1 MSFPP
6 GFFDRADETAD
17 RIFYAVPR
25 LVTHIDDEAIAGVAD
40 LYEEMGVSD
49 GDALDLM
56 SSWISHLKRP
66 PRSLTVLG
74 MNAEELD
81 ANPMA
86 TERVVR
92 DLNAD
97 PTLPFAEETFDS
109 VLCCVS
115 VDYLVR
121 PLEVFSEAH
130 RVLRPEGR
138 FICTFSNRLF
148 PTKAI
153 RAWLYASDHQRISIV
168 EEYFRS
174 SAPWAG
180 IRSSVRI
187 PPGGPTDPLYAVWGV
202 RSPRRL
208 VLPGQSGAPGA

>member
-25 LVTHIDDEAIAGVAD
+25 LVTHIDDPAIAGVGD
-40 LYEEMGVSD
+40 LYEELGVPD
-49 GDALDLM
+49 GDVLDLM
-56 SSWISHLKRP
+56 SSWISHLHSA
-66 PRSLTVLG
+66 PRSLTALG
-74 MNAEELD
+74 MNAEELA

-86 TERVVR
+86 TDRVLK

-97 PTLPFAEETFDS
+97 PALPFPDGSFDS

-121 PLEVFSEAH
+121 PLEVFTDVH

-153 RAWLYASDHQRISIV
+153 RGWLYATDRQRVTIV
-168 EEYFRS
+168 EEYFRTS
-174 SAPWAG
+174 GPWNE
-180 IRSSVRI
+180 IRSVQRI
-187 PPGGPTDPLYAVWGV
+187 PEGPSDPLYAVWGV
-202 RSPRRL
+202 RAPRQL
-208 VLPGQSGAPGA
+208 VIPD

>member
-6 GFFDRADETAD
+6 GFFDRSDPTAD

-25 LVTHIDDEAIAGVAD
+25 LVTHIDDEAIAGVGA
-40 LYEEMGVSD
+40 LYEEMGVPD
-49 GDALDLM
+49 GDVLDLM
-56 SSWISHLKRP
+56 SSWISHLPRP

-74 MNAEELD
+74 MNAEELE

-86 TERVVR
+86 TARVVR
-92 DLNAD
+92 DLNSE
-97 PTLPFAEETFDS
+97 PTLPLPDATFDS

-121 PLEVFSEAH
+121 PLEVFAEVH

-138 FICTFSNRLF
+138 FLCTFSNRLF

-153 RAWLYASDHQRISIV
+153 RGWLYASDRQRIAIV
-168 EEYFRS
+168 EEYFRA
-174 SAPWAG
+174 SAPWSEV
-180 IRSSVRI
+180 RSVVCI
-187 PPGGPTDPLYAVWGV
+187 PPGGPTDPLYAVWGA
-202 RSPRRL
+202 RAANRL
-208 VLPGQSGAPGA
+208 LPAG

>member
-1 MSFPP
+1 VTFPP
-6 GFFDRADETAD
+6 GFFDRSDDTAD

-25 LVTHIDDEAIAGVAD
+25 LVTHIDDEAIAGVGD
-40 LYEEMGVSD
+40 LYEEMGVAD

-56 SSWISHLKRP
+56 SSWISHLHRP

-74 MNAEELD
+74 MNVEELE

-86 TERVVR
+86 TATVVR
-92 DLNAD
+92 DLNSD
-97 PTLPFAEETFDS
+97 PSLPFAEKSFDS

-121 PLEVFSEAH
+121 PVEVFAEVH

-148 PTKAI
+148 PTKAVLG
-153 RAWLYASDHQRISIV
+153 WLYASDGQRVSIV

-174 SAPWAG
+174 SAPWSE
-180 IRSSVRI
+180 IRSAVRI
-187 PPGGPTDPLYAVWGV
+187 PPHGPTDPLYAVWGV

-208 VLPGQSGAPGA
+208 LLGD

>member
-6 GFFDRADETAD
+6 GFFDRSDESSD

-25 LVTHIDDEAIAGVAD
+25 LVTHIDDEAIAGVGD

-49 GDALDLM
+49 GEVLDLM
-56 SSWISHLKRP
+56 SSWISHLHRP
-66 PRSLTVLG
+66 PQRLTVLG
-74 MNAEELD
+74 MNAEELN

-86 TERVVR
+86 TARVVQ
-92 DLNAD
+92 DLNAE
-97 PTLPFAEETFDS
+97 PTLPFDDESFDS

-121 PLEVFSEAH
+121 PLEVFAEVH
-130 RVLRPEGR
+130 RVLRPDGR

-153 RAWLYASDHQRISIV
+153 RGWLYATDRQRVAIV

-174 SAPWAG
+174 SAPWAE
-180 IRSSVRI
+180 IRSWVRI
-187 PPGGPTDPLYAVWGV
+187 PPDSATDPLYAVWGA
-202 RSPRRL
+202 RAARQL
-208 VLPGQSGAPGA
+208 VFDN